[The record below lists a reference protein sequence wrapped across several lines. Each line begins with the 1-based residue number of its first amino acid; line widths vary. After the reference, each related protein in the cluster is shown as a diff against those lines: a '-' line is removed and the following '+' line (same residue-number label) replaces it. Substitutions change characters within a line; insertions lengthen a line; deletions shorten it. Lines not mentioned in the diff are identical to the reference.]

1 MTSHLFIALDRYGK
15 EVAVAHYLTAYEIAN
30 LRSKS
35 PFYCPQCFNKLVFK
49 AGEKKIPHF
58 AHQYE
63 ANCHAGSEPESEM
76 HLQGKRDLY
85 VWLQTKTST
94 VYLEHYFTSIK
105 QRADIFVKK
114 DGHSYAIEYQ
124 CSSIPLRQIIKR
136 TEGYRQKGIIPVW
149 VLGGLPYQKQI
160 KKTTSLYLLNDFQ
173 WSFVRTYR
181 SRSYYLLSYK
191 PRTKRFYCLSYL
203 LPVTARKTFGKLHTI
218 PLSKATFPLTIS
230 NETKNSRYSL
240 ADWINE
246 KRQWLNQKVY
256 FTKNRSDPFLK
267 AIYESKLT
275 TYLFPPIIGVPIEQ
289 NNCKTH
295 VVEWQFYV
303 WHDFLNKL
311 KKGDTFTDHDL
322 FQKMAIRVE
331 KRHIQFRTLLLN
343 HEATQSSDQLFLAYL
358 NVLVKTGYILKYGR
372 SNYQLLKKLSF
383 SENIEAAYQ
392 EERNFYKQYARHF
405 LIY

>member
-1 MTSHLFIALDRYGK
+1 MFIALDKDGK
-15 EVAVAHYLTAYEIAN
+15 KVAVHYLGPNEMIN
-30 LRSKS
+30 FRNRS
-35 PFYCPQCFNKLVFK
+35 PFYCPQCQSKLIFK
-49 AGEKKIPHF
+49 AGKKKIPHF
-58 AHQYE
+58 AHQRLI
-63 ANCHAGSEPESEM
+63 NCHAESEPESEM
-76 HLQGKRDLY
+76 HLQGKKDLY
-85 VWLQTKTST
+85 VWLQTMTKT

-149 VLGGLPYQKQI
+149 VLGGLPYQKQM
-160 KKTTSLYLLNDFQ
+160 KKTTSLYLLNEFQ
-173 WSFVRTYR
+173 WSLVGIYR

-203 LPVTARKTFGKLHTI
+203 LPVTARKTFGQLHSI
-218 PLSKATFPLTIS
+218 PLSKATFPLTVS
-230 NETKNSRYSL
+230 KETKKSRYSL
-240 ADWINE
+240 TDWINE

-275 TYLFPPIIGVPIEQ
+275 TYLLPPIIGVPINQ
-289 NNCKTH
+289 NNCKTN
-295 VVEWQFYV
+295 VIEWQFYV
-303 WHDFLNKL
+303 WHDFLSKL

-343 HEATQSSDQLFLAYL
+343 HETNQSCDQLFLAYL
-358 NVLVKTGYILKYGR
+358 NVLVKTGYILKYGC
-372 SNYQLLKKLSF
+372 SNYQLVKKLSF
-383 SENIEAAYQ
+383 SQNVEAAYQ
-392 EERNFYKQYARHF
+392 EERNFYKQYARYLF
-405 LIY
+405 IYPTSN